1 MLIAPRRYGQQTGL
15 VYNLKGALVPVIA
28 CTTDHFLPPS
38 HPSLLPK
45 PMPIMSNHTL
55 KRRLYVFSPLSV
67 LSRAVNCLHYS
78 DSPTGQS
85 KKSKKNQAN
94 KSAATFALDV
104 GDRATLNRRAERFR
118 REHELEKQKQNGGG
132 GQASS
137 LRTNQR
143 TAHPFVNLSR
153 SATPFANADDP
164 EADPVSARPPFGLSR
179 SRHDSCYCHRTSL
192 IGISILLSG
201 HLRKFSKI
209 TYV

>member
-1 MLIAPRRYGQQTGL
+1 MLIAPRHYGQQTGL
-15 VYNLKGALVPVIA
+15 VYNLKGALVPVIVSN
-28 CTTDHFLPPS
+28 TDHFLPPF

-55 KRRLYVFSPLSV
+55 KRRLYVFSTPFV
-67 LSRAVNCLHYS
+67 LSRAVNCSRYS
-78 DSPTGQS
+78 DTPTGQS

-94 KSAATFALDV
+94 KSAAAFALDV

-164 EADPVSARPPFGLSR
+164 EADPVSPLPPLRIGR
-179 SRHDSCYCHRTSL
+179 SHDSCYSHRTSL
-192 IGISILLSG
+192 IGISILLSE
-201 HLRKFSKI
+201 HLKRFSKT

>member
-1 MLIAPRRYGQQTGL
+1 MLIAPRHYGQQTGL
-15 VYNLKGALVPVIA
+15 VYNLKGALVPVVA
-28 CTTDHFLPPS
+28 SNTDHFRPPF
-38 HPSLLPK
+38 HPSLMPK
-45 PMPIMSNHTL
+45 PMPIMSNHAL
-55 KRRLYVFSPLSV
+55 KRRLYVSSPPFV
-67 LSRAVNCLHYS
+67 LSRAVNSSRYS
-78 DSPTGQS
+78 DPPTGQS

-94 KSAATFALDV
+94 KNAAAFALDV

-164 EADPVSARPPFGLSR
+164 EADPVSALPA
-179 SRHDSCYCHRTSL
+179 T
-192 IGISILLSG
+192 
-201 HLRKFSKI
+201 LRNKAAS
-209 TYV
+209 